1 MENNNTI
8 QKPIMVQIQD
18 FKKDLSNLIQASKLP
33 IFILEPIIKEFAQE
47 ANVALQQYTKAQVT
61 EYEKQL
67 SESQNNQSETVEDN
81 K

>member
-18 FKKDLSNLIQASKLP
+18 FKKDLSNLIQSSKLP

-67 SESQNNQSETVEDN
+67 SESQNKQSETVEDN

>member
-33 IFILEPIIKEFAQE
+33 IFIVEPIIKEFAQE
-47 ANVALQQYTKAQVT
+47 ANLALQQYSNAQIK
-61 EYEKQL
+61 EYNKQL
-67 SESQNNQSETVEDN
+67 LESQKEETETVEE

>member
-18 FKKDLSNLIQASKLP
+18 FKKDFSNLIQASKLP

-47 ANVALQQYTKAQVT
+47 SNVALQQYTKAQVT

-67 SESQNNQSETVEDN
+67 SESQNKQSETVEDN
-81 K
+81 N

>member
-47 ANVALQQYTKAQVT
+47 ANVALQQYTKVQVT

-67 SESQNNQSETVEDN
+67 SESQNNQSETVGDN

>member
-18 FKKDLSNLIQASKLP
+18 FKKDFSNLIQASKLP

-67 SESQNNQSETVEDN
+67 SESKNKQSETVEDN

>member
-1 MENNNTI
+1 MENNKTI

-33 IFILEPIIKEFAQE
+33 IFIVEPIIREFAQE
-47 ANVALQQYTKAQVT
+47 ANIALQQYTNAQVT

-67 SESQNNQSETVEDN
+67 SESQNEQTETVED

>member
-18 FKKDLSNLIQASKLP
+18 FKKDFSNLIQASKLP

-67 SESQNNQSETVEDN
+67 SESQNKQSETVEDN
-81 K
+81 N

>member
-18 FKKDLSNLIQASKLP
+18 FKKDLSNLIQSSKLP

-67 SESQNNQSETVEDN
+67 SESQNKQSETVEDN
-81 K
+81 N